1 MNLNNNI
8 PPQYAKIRK
17 EFLYNKEKHIGES
30 EDCVIHSVTT
40 MEGYTPLFNILLP
53 NGAFYCRLPVHAFFH
68 KEYDRDE
75 IKDPELKQLAYWDCM
90 SYFAHIHH
98 FNYIGSSKVK
108 FMGRDNKLHG
118 GSYLFTIDYVHP
130 NKNILDTTHAE
141 IAQEHKYHHFIIIE
155 DGELKGNYAI
165 MPNNKCLFNVPN
177 FTVENKIPDY
187 KVNMEYQS
195 VENDNWSTDDT
206 NNQFYGVKDGNEI
219 S

>member
-17 EFLYNKEKHIGES
+17 EFLYNNEKHHGES

-53 NGAFYCRLPVHAFFH
+53 NGAFYCRLPIHAFFH
-68 KEYDRDE
+68 KDYNRAEV
-75 IKDPELKQLAYWDCM
+75 IDPTLQDVAYWDCM
-90 SYFAHIHH
+90 SYYANIHH

-108 FMGRDNKLHG
+108 FMGRNKDIHG
-118 GSYLFTIDYVHP
+118 GSYLFTIDYAHP
-130 NKNILDTTHAE
+130 NKNILDITHSE

-155 DGELKGNYAI
+155 EGSLKGNFAV

-177 FTVENKIPDY
+177 FTVEHNIPDY
-187 KVNMEYQS
+187 KVNMEYVS
-195 VENDNWSTDDT
+195 VENANWKTGNT
-206 NNQFYGVKDGNEI
+206 NDQFYEVQNDKED
-219 S
+219 